1 MCHGVTCCGQAATQH
16 LDKRGLYHTYVCA
29 SEDWSELLN
38 FLACENVVTGNM
50 GLLAIWKEV
59 LNEISLAANSPQEW
73 KIISQAMELKMVMQS
88 VGSSLL
94 QLLINL
100 KAVQGK
106 KVRTFSQMS
115 LLLCQ
120 LLLVLV
126 ITNSSGWL
134 SWSPNLLISR
144 NW

>member
-1 MCHGVTCCGQAATQH
+1 M
-16 LDKRGLYHTYVCA
+16 
-29 SEDWSELLN
+29 
-38 FLACENVVTGNM
+38 
-50 GLLAIWKEV
+50 LAIWKEV

-126 ITNSSGWL
+126 ITNSSG
-134 SWSPNLLISR
+134 
-144 NW
+144 